1 MELKR
6 EALRL
11 YAVTD
16 RAWLN
21 GRTLDGQVEDVIRGG
36 AGIVRTAGKGAG

>member
-16 RAWLN
+16 RAWLS
-21 GRTLDGQVEDVIRGG
+21 GRTLDGQVAVSY
-36 AGIVRTAGKGAG
+36 THLTQPTT